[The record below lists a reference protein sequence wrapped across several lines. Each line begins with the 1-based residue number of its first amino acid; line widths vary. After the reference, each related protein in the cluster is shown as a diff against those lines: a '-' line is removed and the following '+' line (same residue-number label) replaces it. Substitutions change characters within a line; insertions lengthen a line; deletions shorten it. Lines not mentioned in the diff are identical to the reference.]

1 MTDSSMSNRPVSM
14 IAAVGNNWLIGR
26 EGELPWHLP
35 ADLKHFKQQ
44 TVETTVVMG
53 RLTYES
59 IGRPLPRRRNVVL
72 SRRGFTADGV
82 IVIDSVDEI
91 TREFKDERLMV
102 IGGEQIYRYFLPM
115 ADELLLTV
123 VDVDQEGDAFF
134 PKLAASEWFIAS
146 AEHHQPDARNPVA
159 YSFYRLCRSP
169 GAACLPKMF
178 PAVGLDAS

>member
-82 IVIDSVDEI
+82 FVIDSVDEI
-91 TREFKDERLMV
+91 IR
-102 IGGEQIYRYFLPM
+102 G
-115 ADELLLTV
+115 
-123 VDVDQEGDAFF
+123 
-134 PKLAASEWFIAS
+134 
-146 AEHHQPDARNPVA
+146 
-159 YSFYRLCRSP
+159 
-169 GAACLPKMF
+169 
-178 PAVGLDAS
+178 